1 MSKSTDRTMFLRV
14 AGAVALLL
22 SLAFSKYIFFPPA
35 LLPVGFVFDR

>member
-1 MSKSTDRTMFLRV
+1 MSKSTNRTVFLRA

-22 SLAFSKYIFFPPA
+22 SLAFGKHIFFPPA